1 MASKELKKGKLYLL
15 NIEIPYEDNEE
26 NDVVVREWIVGYV
39 TGEKDR
45 FFSGSIY
52 SREEGNISGGDTVSL
67 SVEQFNG
74 WVKAIKEIA

>member
-15 NIEIPYEDNEE
+15 NVEIPYEDNEG
-26 NDVVVREWIVGYV
+26 NDVVEREWIVGYV

-45 FFSGSIY
+45 FFYGSIY
-52 SREEGNISGGDTVSL
+52 SREEGNISGGDIVSL